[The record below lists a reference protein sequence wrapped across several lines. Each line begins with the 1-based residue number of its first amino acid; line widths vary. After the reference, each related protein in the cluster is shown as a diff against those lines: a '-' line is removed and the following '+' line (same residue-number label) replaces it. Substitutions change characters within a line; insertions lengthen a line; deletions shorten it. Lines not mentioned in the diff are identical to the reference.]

1 MNFYISSFSK
11 RFGFGIALVTAAFS
25 LILVDALIYFY
36 VVGKTTKEHFIDNK
50 DSKFLHLSHQD
61 SSEEFDVIFI
71 GSSYTKN
78 HISSAY
84 FLSQGKRVYNLGI
97 SGRLL
102 GDFPSMVTAASKS
115 NPKLIVL
122 SISDEELFE
131 TPKSEFVHWDDLGP
145 LLASQYTLA
154 SMAQT
159 VGIYGLSLHAL
170 HYYREPVYQ
179 QLRSKLAW
187 LVPPPQL
194 LIQGSSIG
202 DAVVSDVLDQ
212 ERRGA
217 DCVVFKTAVYDRM
230 KVLTCT
236 NGDGIQLGRV
246 AVTSQ
251 RPEQVTFRPNAID
264 EGAVAFLNR
273 VIGIANSHAR
283 VVVVLQPKWRV
294 SPRFSV
300 TDIESRIHAPIIDL
314 RGNTFTDQDWCD
326 DSHFNLFGRAKYSE
340 LMEKRLHPF
349 FVLPFR

>member
-1 MNFYISSFSK
+1 MNFFISSSSK
-11 RFGFGIALVTAAFS
+11 RFSFGIALVTAVFS

-36 VVGKTTKEHFIDNK
+36 VIGKTTKEHFIDNK
-50 DSKFLHLSHQD
+50 ESKFLHLSLQD
-61 SSEEFDVIFI
+61 SSEKFDAIFI

-78 HISSAY
+78 HISTAY
-84 FLSQGKRVYNLGI
+84 FSSHGTRIYNLGI

-122 SISDEELFE
+122 SISEEELFE
-131 TPKSEFVHWDDLGP
+131 TPKSEFVHWEDLGP
-145 LLASQYTLA
+145 LLASQDNLVST
-154 SMAQT
+154 AQT

-179 QLRSKLAW
+179 QLRSKLGRF
-187 LVPPPQL
+187 VPPPQL
-194 LIQGSSIG
+194 LAQGPSIG
-202 DAVVSDVLDQ
+202 DAVVSDFRDQ
-212 ERRGA
+212 ERVGP
-217 DCVVFKTAVYDRM
+217 DCVVFKAAVYERM

-246 AVTSQ
+246 AVNSQ
-251 RPEQVTFRPNAID
+251 RPEHVPFHPNAIND
-264 EGAVAFLNR
+264 GAVALLNR
-273 VIGIANSHAR
+273 VIGIANSHSKI
-283 VVVVLQPKWRV
+283 VVVLQPKWRV

-300 TDIESRIHAPIIDL
+300 TDVENRIHAPIIDL

-340 LMEKRLHPF
+340 LMEKRLRPF
-349 FVLPFR
+349 FALPLQ